1 MKKTIQCVISLLAG
15 CGLLSLSGCASM
27 KEAGRGIAGTSTKI
41 LEESRADALKKKFN
55 SDDRAVTL
63 RVKES
68 LKKTGCYI
76 YRQEPDKGL
85 IAVYLS
91 EADTTPVGVFLKL
104 LDSGATL
111 VEISSP
117 STYAKEFLMEK
128 ISQDLKDLIK
138 AEKKESLEAEAQGK
152 TDEKK

>member
-1 MKKTIQCVISLLAG
+1 MKRRMRFLMNVATGYCLLT
-15 CGLLSLSGCASM
+15 LIGCASM
-27 KEAGRGIAGTSTKI
+27 KEAGRGIAGTSVKI
-41 LEESRADALKKKFN
+41 LEETRADAVKKEFV
-55 SDDRAVTL
+55 SDSQTVTL

-68 LKKTGCYI
+68 LKKTGCYV

-91 EADTTPVGVFLKL
+91 ETDTTPVGIFLKGI
-104 LDSGATL
+104 DSGATL

-128 ISQDLKDLIK
+128 ISGDLKDLVK
-138 AEKKESLEAEAQGK
+138 AEKKEQREDALQGK
-152 TDEKK
+152 ADEKK